1 MAQRF
6 ETSDGV
12 GVVWHEWGPEHGG
25 PPVVLH
31 HGFAVGAKTNW
42 AAPGVV
48 AALTAAGRRVVG
60 IDARG
65 HGESDKPH
73 DQAFYGEDR
82 MARDLSELIDQLG
95 VPEVDLVGYSMGAIV
110 SLICATREPRLRR
123 LVIGGV
129 GDGILAQG
137 DVDTR
142 VVDNHDI
149 VAALLTDDLSTI
161 APAALGFRLLA
172 DATGADRRALAAQ
185 AAVVHASRIPL
196 EEIKAPTLVLAGDN
210 DPLAARPEHL
220 AAAIPGAKAALAPGD
235 HRSVVASKEFVAA
248 ILEFLA

>member
-110 SLICATREPRLRR
+110 SLICATREPR
-123 LVIGGV
+123 
-129 GDGILAQG
+129 
-137 DVDTR
+137 
-142 VVDNHDI
+142 
-149 VAALLTDDLSTI
+149 
-161 APAALGFRLLA
+161 
-172 DATGADRRALAAQ
+172 
-185 AAVVHASRIPL
+185 
-196 EEIKAPTLVLAGDN
+196 
-210 DPLAARPEHL
+210 
-220 AAAIPGAKAALAPGD
+220 
-235 HRSVVASKEFVAA
+235 
-248 ILEFLA
+248 